1 MENKTYKIIIG
12 VLVVLLA
19 AALCVICFLLG
30 RDSKKEE
37 PKKDVET
44 KEVEKKE
51 ETKKDEPEL
60 VDDSKQGEVIKE
72 VLFDTTSYGND
83 DVEKVEITYN
93 GTVLVTIKGTD
104 NDVERKEVAKNV
116 VKTFTVQVGQSD
128 ICEGNKRIMFVHKD
142 GTASYLNID
151 ELVCGRKIVVENLKG
166 FKNIDKFEVKTVKY
180 EGEPDGYIT
189 YVITKDGKKT
199 DISNKID

>member
-51 ETKKDEPEL
+51 ETKKEEP
-60 VDDSKQGEVIKE
+60 G
-72 VLFDTTSYGND
+72 FTAFA
-83 DVEKVEITYN
+83 
-93 GTVLVTIKGTD
+93 GTK
-104 NDVERKEVAKNV
+104 A
-116 VKTFTVQVGQSD
+116 
-128 ICEGNKRIMFVHKD
+128 
-142 GTASYLNID
+142 TADL
-151 ELVCGRKIVVENLKG
+151 
-166 FKNIDKFEVKTVKY
+166 EVKGVKKN
-180 EGEPDGYIT
+180 GS
-189 YVITKDGKKT
+189 KKT
-199 DISNKID
+199 K